1 MPSTTLQ
8 TRLILAFILVLFS
21 ATTVA
26 AEQPRDTIPQVDV
39 AQLSATET
47 FEKWGQVL
55 FCQRIYTLPQV
66 RSRLY
71 DFDVEHC
78 DQAGQLA
85 LDVISKYSKQEQEEL
100 KYRAEQHA
108 QALSYNTSEPYHS
121 VGACRE
127 YCRKLAEYQ
136 EQRNAQ

>member
-8 TRLILAFILVLFS
+8 TRHVLAFILVLFS
-21 ATTVA
+21 AITSA
-26 AEQPRDTIPQVDV
+26 AEQPKDTIPNVDV

-47 FEKWGQVL
+47 YEKWGQVL

-66 RSRLY
+66 RTRLY

-85 LDVISKYSKQEQEEL
+85 LDVVSKYSEQEQQEL

-108 QALSYNTSEPYHS
+108 QALSYNSSEPYHS

-127 YCRKLAEYQ
+127 YCRKLAEYR
-136 EQRNAQ
+136 EQRNDQ